1 MPSCPFSQ
9 GCLQCFVGLYLME
22 VAAFNRDNLP
32 LKEVKQQMMGV
43 SRVQIAHYTTVHS
56 KIWSNIK
63 NRGFIDIKKQ

>member
-1 MPSCPFSQ
+1 
-9 GCLQCFVGLYLME
+9 ME